1 MVSIYLSLISHRWV
15 FGLVVCVCVADYSV
29 KPKSDLFARGIEIE
43 DDIVD
48 YVQTQHSG
56 ESGIIY
62 CQ

>member
-1 MVSIYLSLISHRWV
+1 M
-15 FGLVVCVCVADYSV
+15 CVADYSV

>member
-1 MVSIYLSLISHRWV
+1 MASVVSIYLSLISHRWV
-15 FGLVVCVCVADYSV
+15 FGLADYSV